1 MCLGRFIRK
10 TKYILEVTD
19 FTNSF
24 IRFISTIRTKYEY
37 EFYLFGSIL
46 KGNSYTD
53 IDLLIIYSN
62 QIELK
67 EVKERIN
74 KEFKKD
80 LIHLTCFT
88 KNEELELKFIRK
100 TKCIKIKTTHNKI

>member
-1 MCLGRFIRK
+1 
-10 TKYILEVTD
+10 LELTN

-24 IRFISTIRTKYEY
+24 IRFISTLRTKYEY

-46 KGNSYTD
+46 KGNSNTD

-62 QIELK
+62 HIELK
-67 EVKERIN
+67 EIKKKIN
-74 KEFKKD
+74 NEFKKD
-80 LIHLTCFT
+80 LIHLTCLT

-100 TKCIKIKTTHNKI
+100 TKCRKVKTTHNKV